1 MGYRLHRHPTLV
13 SCCFHVWDLILRP
26 TCCLIS
32 LRLIVHVL
40 CDWHGSC
47 VVKKEI
53 ILERSG
59 ISSTS
64 IRPDCKIAA
73 TAGWDHSATVSYST
87 NCKLMTST
95 SEDTTVAF
103 WVLYSPQT

>member
-1 MGYRLHRHPTLV
+1 MLRLSFRISVQVKGPYAYLNTTL
-13 SCCFHVWDLILRP
+13 LILVFLLSRE
-26 TCCLIS
+26 
-32 LRLIVHVL
+32 
-40 CDWHGSC
+40 GSC